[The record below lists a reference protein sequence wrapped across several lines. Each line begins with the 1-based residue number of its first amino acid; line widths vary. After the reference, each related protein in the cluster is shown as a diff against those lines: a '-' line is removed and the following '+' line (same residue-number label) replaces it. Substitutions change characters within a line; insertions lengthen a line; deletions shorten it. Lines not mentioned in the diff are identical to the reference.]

1 MAAHRF
7 LAVLMTPPSRQVVAG
22 VLVSVVTL
30 AVIGVVLVAMTPVG
44 CGPANAMGIKSIA
57 NRCKTQPVA
66 ALRSPT
72 PSPFVS
78 PAASPPPYTPP
89 SSAPYNPPA
98 SPPFYPPASAPYYPP
113 STPAYPPFY
122 PPASGVGGGPVIPP
136 IQLACSLAV
145 YAGPPGSGG
154 FISFPA
160 GTFTPDPKS
169 GVTLPSPSPG
179 STSPSPQIGGPGPGY
194 GYGYPGLSW
203 DLAQKKWLPV
213 PYAWV
218 TPDGSKY
225 AYTSSN
231 SIYVVDIAGNT
242 QVELGEG
249 KQWQILAVLANG
261 VYATNP
267 QLAGLWL
274 LPFSGPA
281 DPLTSI
287 GYWQAVT
294 ATAAYGTDTS
304 AVPQGVSTTIIRLD
318 LRTGAIDHNWFS
330 RSGANASV
338 AGFDGHGNPIL
349 YVNNFASGTNEVWIS
364 LGSNLGTPI
373 MGSQNGVF
381 VNGPPIADGHGIWFS
396 ASIQNF
402 SNGSN
407 SAQLL
412 YVPNSGVYVMSQIGG
427 QLAGGCN

>member
-1 MAAHRF
+1 MLMAPR
-7 LAVLMTPPSRQVVAG
+7 SRQILAG

-72 PSPFVS
+72 PSPFVF
-78 PAASPPPYTPP
+78 PTPIPPPYTPP
-89 SSAPYNPPA
+89 ASAPYNPPA
-98 SPPFYPPASAPYYPP
+98 SPPYYPPASAPFYPP

-122 PPASGVGGGPVIPP
+122 PPVSGAGGGPVIPP
-136 IQLACSLAV
+136 IQLTCTLPV
-145 YAGPPGSGG
+145 FAGPPGSGG
-154 FISFPA
+154 FITFPN
-160 GTFTPDPKS
+160 GGFTPDPKS

-179 STSPSPQIGGPGPGY
+179 SASPSPQIGGPGPGY

-213 PYAWV
+213 PYTWV

-225 AYTSSN
+225 AYTAPD
-231 SIYVVDIAGNT
+231 SIYVEDVAGNT

-249 KQWQILAVLANG
+249 KSWQIIGVLADG
-261 VYATNP
+261 VYAMNTTNNG
-267 QLAGLWL
+267 LVAGLWV
-274 LPFSGPA
+274 LPYSSPA
-281 DPLTSI
+281 RQITTT
-287 GYWQAVT
+287 GYWQGVT
-294 ATAAYGTDTS
+294 AGAAYGTAVS
-304 AVPQGVSTTIIRLD
+304 AVPQGVSTTIIKLD
-318 LRTGAIDHNWFS
+318 LQTGAIDQNWFTRQGTNS
-330 RSGANASV
+330 SV
-338 AGFDGHGNPIL
+338 TGFDGHGNPIL
-349 YVNNFASGTNEVWIS
+349 YVNSFTGGANEVWIIT
-364 LGSNLGTPI
+364 GSDLGTPI

-381 VNGPPIADGHGIWFS
+381 VNGTPVADSHGVWFS

-407 SAQLL
+407 SGQLL